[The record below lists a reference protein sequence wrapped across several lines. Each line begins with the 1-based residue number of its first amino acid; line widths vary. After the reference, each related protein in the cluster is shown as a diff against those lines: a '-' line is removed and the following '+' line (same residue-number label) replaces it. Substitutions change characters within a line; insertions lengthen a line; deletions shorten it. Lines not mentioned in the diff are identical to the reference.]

1 MLIIN
6 KKPRNILV
14 NSDCQLKICDFGLS
28 RPLFSNFKQKKN
40 LMTEYV
46 TTRWYRSPEV
56 LLSWNRYNKSVD
68 IWSAGCIFAELINK
82 KALFPGENSNLPL
95 NLVINQLE
103 LIFDLIGTPDIKEI
117 EKISQTENTMN
128 FLLSLS
134 KRKRKNFEDFF
145 AYEDKNAI
153 DLLNKM
159 LEFDPEKR
167 ISVDEALR
175 HTYFKGFNFNCDEEV
190 IS

>member
-1 MLIIN
+1 
-6 KKPRNILV
+6 
-14 NSDCQLKICDFGLS
+14 
-28 RPLFSNFKQKKN
+28 
-40 LMTEYV
+40 MTEYV